1 MRRSKSARTSEP
13 TRACVT
19 GAFEVKRVVY
29 SEIDGRSRGFYV
41 LAAILGSFVL
51 AGLAAAM
58 YMEHYGHY
66 VTGMSNQIVWGMP
79 HVFAIFLIVA
89 ASGALNV
96 ASIGTV
102 FGKAM
107 YKPLGRLS
115 GLLALALLIGG
126 LAVLVLD
133 LGRPDR
139 LIVAMTTYN
148 FKSIFAW
155 NIYLYVGFIAVVI
168 VYLWLQM
175 ERRMNRYVKAAG
187 MVAFIWRLVLTT
199 GTGSIFGFLVAR
211 EAYDSAVMAPLFI
224 AMSFSF
230 GLAAYILVLL
240 ASCRGSG
247 RIVGDLVVH
256 RLGRLLGVFIAVV
269 LYFTAV
275 QHLTNLYAAEH
286 AGVERF
292 ILLNGGIYPLLFWV
306 VQVLIGGL
314 IPLMLV
320 FRAPEPGP
328 EHKGAGSGVVLAA
341 TLVIIGGFAQVYVI
355 VIGGQAWPLTL
366 FPGMEVTSSFYDG
379 VISSYTPSLVE
390 IGLGLGGVA
399 LAGLI
404 VLFGIKIL
412 RFLPTTL
419 ANSAVEPDGAATAV
433 QS

>member
-1 MRRSKSARTSEP
+1 MKKIT
-13 TRACVT
+13 
-19 GAFEVKRVVY
+19 Y
-29 SEIDGRSRGFYV
+29 SEIDGRSSGF
-41 LAAILGSFVL
+41 FVL
-51 AGLAAAM
+51 ASILGAFVLSGLGAAF

-66 VTGMSNQIVWGMP
+66 VTGMNNQIVWGMP
-79 HVFAIFLIVA
+79 HVFAIFLIIA

-102 FGKAM
+102 FGKTL

-115 GLLALALLIGG
+115 GLLALALLLGG
-126 LAVLVLD
+126 LTVLVLD

-155 NIYLYVGFIAVVI
+155 NIYLYVGFIAVVA

-175 ERRMNRYVKAAG
+175 ERRMNRYVKSAG
-187 MVAFIWRLVLTT
+187 MVAFLWRLVLTT

-240 ASCRGSG
+240 AAYRGSE
-247 RIVGDLVVH
+247 RELGDVVLW
-256 RLGRLLGVFIAVV
+256 RLGRLLGVFVAVV
-269 LYFTAV
+269 LYFTTV

-292 ILLNGGIYPLLFWV
+292 ILLDGGIYTVLFWAIQV
-306 VQVLIGGL
+306 VVGGL
-314 IPLMLV
+314 LPLAIV
-320 FRAPEPGP
+320 FRATAS
-328 EHKGAGSGVVLAA
+328 KNTVRQVTLASVM
-341 TLVIIGGFAQVYVI
+341 VIIGGFAQVYVI
-355 VIGGQAWPLTL
+355 VIGGQAWPLNL
-366 FPGMEVTSSFYDG
+366 FPGKEVSSSFYDG
-379 VISSYTPSLVE
+379 VINSYTPSLPE
-390 IGLGLGGVA
+390 IGLGLSGVA

-404 VLFGIKIL
+404 VLFGIKLL
-412 RFLPTTL
+412 RFLPVTL
-419 ANSAVEPDGAATAV
+419 ADSSLDPQTIQSGAD
-433 QS
+433 

>member
-1 MRRSKSARTSEP
+1 MRRSKFVRILGSIPAFG
-13 TRACVT
+13 T
-19 GAFEVKRVVY
+19 GGFDRIVIMKRIVY
-29 SEIDGRSRGFYV
+29 SEIEGRSAGFYV
-41 LAAILGSFVL
+41 LAAILGGLLLS
-51 AGLAAAM
+51 GLAAAM

-66 VTGMSNQIVWGMP
+66 VTGMTNQIVWGMP

-102 FGKAM
+102 FGKEM

-115 GLLALALLIGG
+115 GLLALALLVGG

-155 NIYLYVGFIAVVI
+155 NIYLYVGFIAVVA

-187 MVAFIWRLVLTT
+187 MLAFIWRLVLTT

-240 ASCRGSG
+240 ATCRGSDRELG
-247 RIVGDLVVH
+247 DIVLR

-269 LYFTAV
+269 LYFTTV
-275 QHLTNLYAAEH
+275 QHLTNLYAAQH
-286 AGVERF
+286 SGVERF
-292 ILLNGGIYPLLFWV
+292 ILLDGGIYTLLFWA
-306 VQVLIGGL
+306 VQVVAGGL
-314 IPLMLV
+314 LPMTLL
-320 FRAPEPGP
+320 FRTPG
-328 EHKGAGSGVVLAA
+328 ESQNTGRTVALASI
-341 TLVIIGGFAQVYVI
+341 LVIVGGFAQVYVI
-355 VIGGQAWPLTL
+355 VIGGMAWPLNM
-366 FPGMEVTSSFYDG
+366 FPGKEVSSSFYDG
-379 VISSYTPSLVE
+379 VISSYAPSLPE
-390 IGLGLGGVA
+390 IVLGLGGVA

-404 VLFGIKIL
+404 VLFGIKVL

-419 ANSAVEPDGAATAV
+419 ANTAE
-433 QS
+433 

>member
-1 MRRSKSARTSEP
+1 LGSTPACATRVYEP
-13 TRACVT
+13 RADM
-19 GAFEVKRVVY
+19 KRIVY
-29 SEIDGRSRGFYV
+29 SEIEGRCARFYV
-41 LAAILGSFVL
+41 VAAILAGFLLS
-51 AGLAAAM
+51 GLAAAF

-66 VTGMSNQIVWGMP
+66 VTGMNNQIVWGMP

-102 FGKAM
+102 FGKEM

-126 LAVLVLD
+126 LTVLVLD

-155 NIYLYVGFIAVVI
+155 NIYLYVGFIAVVV

-187 MVAFIWRLVLTT
+187 MVAFLWRLVLTT

-224 AMSFSF
+224 VMSFSF

-240 ASCRGSG
+240 AACRGTD
-247 RIVGDLVVH
+247 RELGDVMLR
-256 RLGRLLGVFIAVV
+256 RLGRLLGVFVAVV
-269 LYFTAV
+269 LYFTTI

-286 AGVERF
+286 IGVERF
-292 ILLNGGIYPLLFWV
+292 ILLDGGIYPLLFWA
-306 VQVLIGGL
+306 VQVVLGGL
-314 IPLMLV
+314 VPLMLV
-320 FRAPEPGP
+320 FREKIAATGI
-328 EHKGAGSGVVLAA
+328 ALAS

-366 FPGMEVTSSFYDG
+366 FPGMQESSSFFDG
-379 VISSYTPSLVE
+379 AIASYSPSLPE

-404 VLFGIKIL
+404 VLFGVKLL
-412 RFLPTTL
+412 RFLPSTL
-419 ANSAVEPDGAATAV
+419 ADSVVD
-433 QS
+433 S

>member
-1 MRRSKSARTSEP
+1 M
-13 TRACVT
+13 
-19 GAFEVKRVVY
+19 KRIVY
-29 SEIDGRSRGFYV
+29 SEIEGRSTNFRI
-41 LAAILGSFVL
+41 LAAVLGAFAL
-51 AGLAAAM
+51 AGLVAAL

-102 FGKAM
+102 FGKTL

-115 GLLALALLIGG
+115 GLLALALLLGG
-126 LAVLVLD
+126 LTVLVLD

-155 NIYLYVGFIAVVI
+155 NIYLYVGFIAVVA

-175 ERRMNRYVKAAG
+175 ERRMNRYVKSAG
-187 MVAFIWRLVLTT
+187 MVAFLWRLVLTT

-240 ASCRGSG
+240 AAYRGSE
-247 RIVGDLVVH
+247 RELGDEMLR
-256 RLGRLLGVFIAVV
+256 RLGRLLGVFVAVV
-269 LYFTAV
+269 LYFTTV

-286 AGVERF
+286 AAVERF
-292 ILLNGGIYPLLFWV
+292 ILLDGGIYPLLFWAMQV
-306 VQVLIGGL
+306 VVGGL
-314 IPLMLV
+314 LPLVIV
-320 FRAPEPGP
+320 FRAT
-328 EHKGAGSGVVLAA
+328 ASRNTARQVALASV
-341 TLVIIGGFAQVYVI
+341 LVIIGGFAQVYVI
-355 VIGGQAWPLTL
+355 VIGGQAWPLNM
-366 FPGMEVTSSFYDG
+366 FPGKEVSSSFYDG
-379 VISSYTPSLVE
+379 VIAIYAPSLPE
-390 IGLGLGGVA
+390 IGLGLGGIA

-404 VLFGIKIL
+404 VLFGIKLL
-412 RFLPTTL
+412 RFLPVTL
-419 ANSAVEPDGAATAV
+419 ADSAFEPQTI
-433 QS
+433 QSGTD